1 VHCRFVNGSYIE
13 LPCNEVT
20 GPEQAAI
27 AAAFDKEAQKWWDS
41 VVAEPHSFTKQ
52 TFQLGL
58 GGWNAS
64 NVEASGAFEISRGK
78 VLITKPA
85 NFTQIGGRICIKIN
99 VSCADG
105 SMIYTLRY
113 ICHVCASAELML
125 PSERPGLQS
134 TAMCISCPN

>member
-1 VHCRFVNGSYIE
+1 MCLCCRFANGSHIE

-20 GPEQAAI
+20 GAEQRSI
-27 AAAFDKEAQKWWDS
+27 ADTFNKQARKWWAS

-58 GGWNAS
+58 GGWRAS

-85 NFTQIGGRICIKIN
+85 NFTQVGGNICIKVN
-99 VSCADG
+99 VSNSWGGAIEVCF
-105 SMIYTLRY
+105 SSTLL
-113 ICHVCASAELML
+113 CMSLH
-125 PSERPGLQS
+125 PQHG
-134 TAMCISCPN
+134 